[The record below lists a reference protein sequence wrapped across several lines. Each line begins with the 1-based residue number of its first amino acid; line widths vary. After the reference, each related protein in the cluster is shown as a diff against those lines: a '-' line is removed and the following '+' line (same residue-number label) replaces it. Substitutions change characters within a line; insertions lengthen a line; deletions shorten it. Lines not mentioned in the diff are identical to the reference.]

1 MNSSVI
7 ITKENTNSN
16 WNKTFFFKTELM
28 RVKSDNRVEKN
39 ANNEEIA

>member
-28 RVKSDNRVEKN
+28 RVKSDNSVEKN